1 MNRVL
6 PALMVGLA
14 TWVLGGPV
22 LVGGPASFLSRA
34 EAGMSS
40 KLGDAAPKCDS
51 SASAVIS
58 HHTRS
63 PSTSAAKASMII
75 GSR

>member
-34 EAGMSS
+34 EAGDYPGGIRLTNAPPVVR
-40 KLGDAAPKCDS
+40 LGP
-51 SASAVIS
+51 
-58 HHTRS
+58 R
-63 PSTSAAKASMII
+63 P
-75 GSR
+75 G